1 MFGWDLVV
9 GLVQSVLVVLTHAFG
24 GSLGSAILTLSLGAR
39 LALLPLTLR
48 IAIRA
53 RELDARR
60 RALEP
65 QVERIRT
72 RHAADPV
79 RVLSETQA
87 LYRRHGITLAAP
99 GTLLATAIQLPLG
112 AALFQAIRTGLGAGR
127 RYLWI
132 GDLARPD
139 AWLAILVAVLASAA
153 MLAMPGAGATA
164 SRPAHLGVLLS
175 GLLTLFVVWR
185 FAAGVGLYWAASNL
199 VGVVQALAV
208 RHAVARTPSAR

>member
-9 GLVQSVLVVLTHAFG
+9 ELVQSVLVVLTHAVG
-24 GSLGSAILTLSLGAR
+24 GSVGSAILTLSLGAR

-48 IAIRA
+48 VAIRA
-53 RELDARR
+53 RALDARR

-65 QVERIRT
+65 ELARIRT
-72 RHAADPV
+72 RHAADPG
-79 RVLSETQA
+79 RVLAETHA
-87 LYRRHGITLAAP
+87 LYRRHGIPLAAP
-99 GTLLATAIQLPLG
+99 GTMLAMVIQLPLG
-112 AALFQAIRTGLGAGR
+112 AALFQAIERGVGVGK

-139 AWLAILVAVLASAA
+139 AWLAVLVAVLASAA
-153 MLAMPGAGATA
+153 TLAAPQAGATA
-164 SRPAHLGVLLS
+164 SRQALFGILFS
-175 GLLTLFVVWR
+175 GLLTLFVIWR

-208 RHAVARTPSAR
+208 RRAAARTPAQ